1 MKIKKLLSC
10 IIILTL
16 ILLCGCSSQNI
27 YLDYREIDLLEL
39 IQTIGFDYE
48 NEKITAT
55 IASGITRESPTPTIL
70 YESADTATLALKK
83 LQNYT
88 EPKYI
93 FFSHMENI
101 LIGKEAAEHSFGELL
116 DFVQRTVDM
125 RLDASL
131 FILTEGNA
139 KDAILNTAGDKAA
152 INELLNSLKKDVTL
166 LSEGHVFSFGDIASS
181 LAYNGCAIVS
191 AIETVPKKEPL
202 ETGSNFT
209 VASSGYAIIKEGK
222 LAGFINTDCAKGVN
236 LLTNQMKTDFLEID
250 DGKGG
255 YISLKLIFD
264 NTTVTPIYDGNVLEC
279 VDISVKLHA
288 QIEELQNPID
298 IYDPGTLS
306 SFEEKLSQK
315 EKIFIQAAINASQ
328 SMAAD
333 FMQFEKIIHIKNPIK
348 FEKIQNSWADI
359 FPDLKFNISVSSTID
374 RTYDIGGHLQASER
388 E

>member
-1 MKIKKLLSC
+1 MKLKKMLCC
-10 IIILTL
+10 IITVAL
-16 ILLCGCSSQNI
+16 IFLCGCSSQNI
-27 YLDYREIDLLEL
+27 YLDYREIDRLEL

-48 NEKITAT
+48 DSQITAT
-55 IASGITRESPTPTIL
+55 IASGITRESPKPTIL

-101 LIGKEAAEHSFGELL
+101 LIGKEAAEHSFGELM

-131 FILTEGNA
+131 FILNEGKA
-139 KDAILNTAGDKAA
+139 KDTILNTTGDNAA

-166 LSEGHVFSFGDIASS
+166 LSQGHVFSFGDIASA

-191 AIETVPKKEPL
+191 AIEMVPKKEPL
-202 ETGSNFT
+202 ETGSDFT
-209 VASSGYAIIKEGK
+209 VASSGYAIIKEGR
-222 LAGFINTDCAKGVN
+222 LTGFIDEDCAKGVN
-236 LLTNQMKTDFLEID
+236 LLTNQMKTDFTELD

-255 YISLKLIFD
+255 SISLKLTFESTDI
-264 NTTVTPIYDGNVLEC
+264 TPIYNGNSLEC

-298 IYDPGTLS
+298 IYDPSTLS
-306 SFEEKLSQK
+306 FYEDQLSQK
-315 EKIFIQAAINASQ
+315 EKSFIQAAIDASQ
-328 SMAAD
+328 DMAAD
-333 FMQFEKIIHIKNPIK
+333 FMQFEKILHIKNPVK
-348 FEKIQNSWADI
+348 FEKIQSSWKDI
-359 FPDLKFNISVSSTID
+359 FPTLNFNLSVSSTID
-374 RTYDIGGHLQASER
+374 RTYDIGGHLHASER

>member
-1 MKIKKLLSC
+1 MKLKKILCC
-10 IIILTL
+10 IITVAL
-16 ILLCGCSSQNI
+16 IFLCGCSSQNI

-48 NEKITAT
+48 DSQITAT
-55 IASGITRESPTPTIL
+55 IASGITRENPKPTIL

-83 LQNYT
+83 LQSYT

-101 LIGKEAAEHSFGELL
+101 LIGKEAAEHSFGELM

-131 FILTEGNA
+131 FILNEGKA
-139 KDAILNTAGDKAA
+139 KDTILNTTGDNAA

-166 LSEGHVFSFGDIASS
+166 LSEGHVFSFGDIASA

-202 ETGSNFT
+202 ETGSDFT
-209 VASSGYAIIKEGK
+209 IASSGYAIIKEGR
-222 LAGFINTDCAKGVN
+222 LTGFIDEDCAKGVN
-236 LLTNQMKTDFLEID
+236 LLTNQMKTDFTELD

-255 YISLKLIFD
+255 SISLKLTFESTDI
-264 NTTVTPIYDGNVLEC
+264 TPIYDGNSLEC

-298 IYDPGTLS
+298 IYDPTTLS
-306 SFEEKLSQK
+306 AYEDQLSQK
-315 EKIFIQAAINASQ
+315 EKSFIQAAIAASQ

-333 FMQFEKIIHIKNPIK
+333 FMQFEKILHIKNPVK
-348 FEKIQNSWADI
+348 FEKIQSSWKDV
-359 FPDLKFNISVSSTID
+359 FPTLNFNVSVSSTID
-374 RTYDIGGHLQASER
+374 RTYDIGGHLHASER